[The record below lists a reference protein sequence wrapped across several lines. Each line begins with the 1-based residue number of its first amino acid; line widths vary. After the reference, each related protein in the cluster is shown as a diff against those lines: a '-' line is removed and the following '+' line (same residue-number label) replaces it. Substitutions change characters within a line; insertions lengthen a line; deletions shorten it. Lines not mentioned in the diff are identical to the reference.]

1 MINNLMERVFDF
13 VCAQDEVTLKE
24 ILIFMKQVGLSLN
37 DDSSIKNFKED
48 DFQRII
54 EAMIFDKKIEEN
66 A

>member
-1 MINNLMERVFDF
+1 
-13 VCAQDEVTLKE
+13 
-24 ILIFMKQVGLSLN
+24 MKQVGLSLN